1 MTRKNFFIYLITC
14 GAMILASC
22 GSSAQKEAEI
32 ATAVALTVQAQ
43 DSLTKVAALPTL
55 TPAPVLDV
63 TSTPELSPTE
73 TPSEAANPGC
83 DPAASLIGEY
93 PPDKAVIKP
102 GKDFLKTWTFLNTG
116 TCTWDNT
123 YKLIFW
129 SGDTIGAS
137 PSYNFSDFVLPGET
151 MEISIFLRAPETEGS
166 LTGYWRMQTPWGE
179 NFGVGQYDQNFYVEI
194 KVSSERDFG
203 ITSIVMAPGR
213 IPATGCDVNV
223 IWQAYATVTV
233 DGKLAF
239 NYYWLQS
246 NGERGPTERMVF
258 TQAGNKTVKWE
269 WMLHKGA
276 TQNPR
281 WIQFIVSLPESTIES
296 ELVKFTNNCP

>member
-1 MTRKNFFIYLITC
+1 MIIT
-14 GAMILASC
+14 SC
-22 GSSAQKEAEI
+22 GNPAEKEADI

-43 DSLTKVAALPTL
+43 NSLTKVASLPTL
-55 TPAPVLDV
+55 TPAPVIEEA
-63 TSTPELSPTE
+63 TTTPDNLSTE
-73 TPSEAANPGC
+73 TPSAASNPGC

-102 GKDFLKTWTFLNTG
+102 GRDFLKTWTFLNTG

-123 YKLIFW
+123 YQLVFW
-129 SGDTIGAS
+129 GGDTIGAS

-151 MEISIFLRAPETEGS
+151 MEISIFLQAPETEGP

-194 KVSSERDFG
+194 KVSAERDFG
-203 ITSIVMAPGR
+203 ITSIVMTPGR
-213 IPATGCDVNV
+213 NPETGCPVNV
-223 IWQAYATVTV
+223 RWQAFATVSV
-233 DGKLAF
+233 DGRFAF
-239 NYYWLQS
+239 DYYWLQS
-246 NGERGPTERMVF
+246 DGERGPNVRMIFTE
-258 TQAGNKTVKWE
+258 AGSKTVKWE

-281 WIQFIVSLPESTIES
+281 WIQFIVTGPVPMES
-296 ELVKFTNNCP
+296 EKIKFTNACP

>member
-1 MTRKNFFIYLITC
+1 MVV
-14 GAMILASC
+14 ASC
-22 GSSAQKEAEI
+22 GSPAQKEADI

-43 DSLTKVAALPTL
+43 NSLTQVASLPTL
-55 TPAPVLDV
+55 TPASLIEDA
-63 TSTPELSPTE
+63 TSTPENIPTE
-73 TPSEAANPGC
+73 TPSAATNPGC

-123 YKLIFW
+123 YKLVFW
-129 SGDTIGAS
+129 GGDTIGAS

-151 MEISIFLRAPETEGS
+151 MEISIFLKAPEAEGT
-166 LTGYWRMQTPWGE
+166 LTGFWRMQTPWGE

-203 ITSIVMAPGR
+203 ITDITMTSGR
-213 IPATGCDVNV
+213 DPLTGCPVNV
-223 IWQAYATVTV
+223 RWQAFATISV
-233 DGKLAF
+233 DGRFAF
-239 NYYWLQS
+239 DYYWQQS
-246 NGERGPTERMVF
+246 DGERGPTERMIF
-258 TQAGNKTVKWE
+258 TETGSKTVKWE

-281 WIQFIVSLPESTIES
+281 WIQLIVTTDDRTIKS
-296 ELVKFTNNCP
+296 DKVTFTNNCP